1 VFLDTFCYNQY
12 MKNMKGEQGF
22 NEFYSQM
29 YGERWPALKEALL
42 GEHQYVAV
50 VNPYSGFKFNSTPIQ
65 NQSIRF
71 EHHIAPNFERPA
83 PTETGHFNYYLMDAA
98 SILAVEALNIEA
110 GNRVVDLCAAPGGKS
125 LLCAYKLKETGLL
138 VSNDR
143 SAARRA
149 RIHKIFDE
157 YIPKTKQANHKVTGH
172 DATKWCLYEK
182 SVYDRVLLDAPC
194 SSERHVL
201 EDAKELSLWSVGRT
215 KAIAMTQFAML
226 ASALDIVKVGGRIV
240 YSTCALSKLENDDI
254 IRKLY
259 QKREG
264 RFELKR
270 MEFSFGEP
278 TEFGWQILPDQSGW
292 GPFYLA
298 IIERTK

>member
-1 VFLDTFCYNQY
+1 
-12 MKNMKGEQGF
+12 MKNLKGEQGF
-22 NEFYSQM
+22 EQFYSEM
-29 YGERWPALKEALL
+29 YGTRWSAIKEALRAD
-42 GEHQYVAV
+42 HHYVAV
-50 VNPYSGFKFNSTPIQ
+50 ANPYSSFEFSQRPIQ
-65 NQSIRF
+65 NSSISF
-71 EHHIAPNFERPA
+71 NHHIAPRFERPA
-83 PTETGHFNYYLMDAA
+83 ATENNYFNYYLMDAA
-98 SILAVEALNIEA
+98 SILAVEALDIQA
-110 GNRVVDLCAAPGGKS
+110 GQRVVDLCAAPGGKS
-125 LLCAYKLKETGLL
+125 LLCAFKLKESGLL
-138 VSNDR
+138 ISNDR

-149 RIHKIFDE
+149 RIHRIFDE
-157 YIPKTKQANHKVTGH
+157 YIPKTKQANHKVSAH

-201 EDAKELSLWSVGRT
+201 ADAKELGLWSMGRT

-240 YSTCALSKLENDDI
+240 YSTCALSKLENDEI
-254 IRKLY
+254 IRKLH

-264 RFELKR
+264 RFNLIR
-270 MEFSFGEP
+270 QEFSFGEP

-298 IIERTK
+298 IIERIK